1 MDILSLAGGFYTHF
15 FAAKTD
21 DDFSDRLN
29 YRYTL
34 ALLMAGAAFV
44 GIVQYSSENIICWLP
59 AHFTCKN
66 FKINRIINWL

>member
-1 MDILSLAGGFYTHF
+1 MDVLKLAGGFYAHF

-34 ALLMAGAAFV
+34 ALLMSAAVFV
-44 GIVQYSSENIICWLP
+44 GIVQFSSDVNNKQRYVSFSIL
-59 AHFTCKN
+59 
-66 FKINRIINWL
+66 